1 MFTTSFNKEKQL
13 TLCCYK
19 NKTNRIQ
26 IGRISN
32 ITSWFFERVIWP
44 SQRIIF
50 EAPLEAELEI
60 HTSEMI
66 SAILS
71 EKISCD
77 RLRIYPLSNSKLVNT
92 GVEQAEETSAFPP
105 VNKKL

>member
-1 MFTTSFNKEKQL
+1 MFTSSFNKGKEL
-13 TLCCYK
+13 TLCCYE
-19 NKTNRIQ
+19 NKTNQMQ

-32 ITSWFFERVIWP
+32 IPSWFFERVIWP
-44 SQRIIF
+44 GQRLIF

-60 HTSEMI
+60 HTSEMV

-77 RLRIYPLSNSKLVNT
+77 RLQINPISNSNLL
-92 GVEQAEETSAFPP
+92 
-105 VNKKL
+105 NKKF

>member
-1 MFTTSFNKEKQL
+1 MFTSSLKKKKEL
-13 TLCCYK
+13 TLCCYE
-19 NKTNRIQ
+19 NKTNQIQ
-26 IGRISN
+26 IGRITN

-44 SQRIIF
+44 GQRMIF

-60 HTSEMI
+60 HTGEMI

-77 RLRIYPLSNSKLVNT
+77 RLRIYPISSRQLC
-92 GVEQAEETSAFPP
+92 
-105 VNKKL
+105 NKQL